1 MAREWSRRSIEEIA
15 RKIGKGLG
23 GGQPSRITS
32 EAATFGSTNCLFYS
46 PNSFIAATSTPV
58 RRNVIKLPIVPS
70 NIPSSISNDYLMVGT
85 LTYNLRIED
94 GNTNTPSGLN
104 INPNHD
110 FDFFFPHNYDPWEV
124 VIGRAASYV
133 DPETL
138 DDNFTYALNDYDF
151 NIAFLPVRYSVI
163 PSAISDYDKLTN
175 MSTAFDYTYLY
186 ALVFYGDD
194 VITVLNQVAA
204 TDKDIILTIRE
215 KVS

>member
-23 GGQPSRITS
+23 GQPSRITS
-32 EAATFGSTNCLFYS
+32 EAAAYGVSNCLFYS
-46 PNSFIAATSTPV
+46 PNSFISTTSTPV

-70 NIPSSISNDYLMVGT
+70 NVPASITNDFLMVGT
-85 LTYNLRIED
+85 LAYKLRIED

-104 INPNHD
+104 INPYHD
-110 FDFFFPHNYDPWEV
+110 FDFFFPSNNDPWEV

-138 DDNFTYALNDYDF
+138 DDNFTYALNDYNFDM
-151 NIAFLPVRYSVI
+151 AFLPVRYSVI
-163 PSAISDYDKLTN
+163 PSVIADYDKLTN

-186 ALVFYGDD
+186 ALLFSGSD

>member
-23 GGQPSRITS
+23 GQPSRITS
-32 EAATFGSTNCLFYS
+32 EAAAYGVSNCLFYS
-46 PNSFIAATSTPV
+46 PNSFISTTSTPV
-58 RRNVIKLPIVPS
+58 RRNVIKLPITSS
-70 NIPSSISNDYLMVGT
+70 NIPLTMSNDRLMVGT

-104 INPNHD
+104 INPYHD
-110 FDFFFPHNYDPWEV
+110 FDFFFPDNDDPWEV
-124 VIGRAASYV
+124 VIGRAKTYV

-151 NIAFLPVRYSVI
+151 NIAFSPVRYSVI
-163 PSAISDYDKLTN
+163 PSVIADYDKLTN

-186 ALVFYGDD
+186 ALLFYGDD
-194 VITVLNQVAA
+194 VITVLNQVATG
-204 TDKDIILTIRE
+204 TDKPIILTIRE
-215 KVS
+215 KVL

>member
-23 GGQPSRITS
+23 GQPSLITS
-32 EAATFGSTNCLFYS
+32 EAAVYGSMPNCLFYS
-46 PNSFIAATSTPV
+46 PNSFISTTSSPV
-58 RRNVIKLPIVPS
+58 RRNVIKLPITPS
-70 NIPSSISNDYLMVGT
+70 NIPLTMSNDRLMVGT
-85 LTYNLRIED
+85 LPYKLRIED
-94 GNTNTPSGLN
+94 GAPSGLN
-104 INPNHD
+104 INDYHD
-110 FDFFFPHNYDPWEV
+110 FDFFFPDNDDPWEV
-124 VIGRAASYV
+124 VIGRAITYV

-151 NIAFLPVRYSVI
+151 NIAFSLVRYSVI
-163 PSAISDYDKLTN
+163 PSTIADYDKLTN
-175 MSTAFDYTYLY
+175 MTTAFDYTYLY
-186 ALVFYGDD
+186 ALLFYGDD